1 LRVAGPGLVELVAEG
16 CERVGA
22 PWRGEGVEADEQFT
36 VAGDDV
42 AGGEQGFADQGVCLV
57 AWTGVVAVQGG
68 GQGGFASC
76 TFASSASASSRAGIA
91 SSRSICQARRIAAT
105 ASCTETSAVPDCSPS

>member
-1 LRVAGPGLVELVAEG
+1 MRVAGPGLVELVAEG

-22 PWRGEGVEADEQFT
+22 PWRGEGVEADEQFA

-42 AGGEQGFADQGVCLV
+42 AGGEQGFADQGVCLL
-57 AWTGVVAVQGG
+57 AWAGVVAV
-68 GQGGFASC
+68 QGGFASC

-105 ASCTETSAVPDCSPS
+105 ASYTETSAVPDCSPS